1 MPHNSH
7 GLILYTCSTN
17 FEVLLNNW
25 HTLKTAARVTV
36 IFLFLYF
43 ILSYEFKITNS
54 VKVQCRNRGHQIDS
68 NGEKSRALA
77 LIPSDVTDR
86 PSLFSRS
93 HPRSTRL
100 RVIPSYC
107 SALHSCVNSIVYR
120 SKLVPCLRI
129 ASLHRIPKGKTNI
142 SNTIQAQQFN

>member
-7 GLILYTCSTN
+7 GLIFYTCSTKSGV
-17 FEVLLNNW
+17 FLNNW

-36 IFLFLYF
+36 LLFLYF

-68 NGEKSRALA
+68 NGEKSQALA
-77 LIPSDVTDR
+77 LISSDAADK
-86 PSLFSRS
+86 PAIFSRS

-107 SALHSCVNSIVYR
+107 PALHLCVNSTVYW
-120 SKLVPCLRI
+120 SKLVPWLRI
-129 ASLHRIPKGKTNI
+129 GGLHRIPKGKTNRN
-142 SNTIQAQQFN
+142 NTLQAQQFN